1 MRISDG
7 SSDVCSSDLAGLLR
21 GVRDRTGAA
30 AGFIRPATPPLP
42 RAWPYAPTASRVCI
56 RIHDLR
62 ALQRAPARPSRYAH
76 QSNGL
81 TRGTS
86 PRALPVT
93 STHKRSEE
101 QKSEIQ
107 SLMRNS
113 DASFCLK

>member
-30 AGFIRPATPPLP
+30 AGFISPATPPLP

-62 ALQRAPARPSRYAH
+62 ALQRATARTSRTAH
-76 QSNGL
+76 HSNGL
-81 TRGTS
+81 TRGTA
-86 PRALPVT
+86 PPALPVQPN
-93 STHKRSEE
+93 THAPTPPPGEE
-101 QKSEIQ
+101 RRTAQRLQ
-107 SLMRNS
+107 P
-113 DASFCLK
+113 